1 MSFLKCLLNS
11 RFLAGLDSFADFE
24 RALRPHL
31 KVFGAA
37 DFFLGEGASS
47 SKGSERVFRLLEAEV
62 ALTE

>member
-11 RFLAGLDSFADFE
+11 RFFAGLDSFADFE

-37 DFFLGEGASS
+37 DFLLGEGASS
-47 SKGSERVFRLLEAEV
+47 GKGAERVFRLLEAEV